1 MPRLPGSP
9 SGSGM
14 GGFLSGAGEALG
26 DKVANIGGSLLSAKI
41 GHDMD
46 MAKLDKQL
54 DARAEENAR
63 SDEAANWRAVLAT
76 GDLEI
81 MDRYIHNS
89 TDHKIPSVAEN
100 YQNLDTVF
108 HEPADKQRK
117 ARGYI
122 NTLMT
127 ADDPGERITAKTN
140 LEAVRSGISNPKTLQ
155 MIDQALAQKDLG
167 TMLLANEMLTTYKE
181 YIPTD
186 TYKRLSAIVKHTPG
200 AVVNILPTI
209 ITDRNARLAL
219 YKQILDDNNRSQMV
233 EAIGPDAIDYIEK
246 DWRKLLKL
254 PSERPK
260 NGDDDPDDIPGFA
273 TEDEAIKEFMM
284 RDPAAG
290 WITNKKYK
298 EGQIP
303 DWRDVNQ
310 FKGHTVGDDKMFD
323 VSQRDGRWFVSSVGA
338 KPPPPSFKYSTTPP
352 ADDDDEVVVDEEPFA
367 RKKGRL
373 ETFIEGA
380 VEPDEGRDSKLDQ
393 YATRKTWK
401 DTSNPGSVLRFRYNK
416 NEGSYQV
423 KDATRSEVDVYGK
436 KEWQSISKEQFHEI
450 VKNLVQWGR

>member
-54 DARAEENAR
+54 EARADENAR

-100 YQNLDTVF
+100 YQNLDSVF

-127 ADDPGERITAKTN
+127 ADDASERITAKTN
-140 LEAVRSGISNPKTLQ
+140 LEAVRSGISNPKTLD

-167 TMLLANEMLTTYKE
+167 TMLLGNEMLITYKE
-181 YIPTD
+181 HIPTD
-186 TYKRLSAIVKHTPG
+186 THGRLVEMLKHSPG
-200 AVVNILPTI
+200 AVVNIIPTI
-209 ITDRNARLAL
+209 ITDKNAKLAL
-219 YKQILDDNNRSQMV
+219 YQQILDDDNRSQMM
-233 EAIGPDAIDYIEK
+233 EAYGSDTIEWVRKDMKRLMNIPTNGDNGDNDDTPPPLPPDPALIGKTKEFLKTYPLWVSQVGSNTVPTDEDVIQFINSSEFDKVREEILSPSATGSSSITGQLFDIAGQAVAKVTGGSGPDET
-246 DWRKLLKL
+246 L
-254 PSERPK
+254 
-260 NGDDDPDDIPGFA
+260 
-273 TEDEAIKEFMM
+273 
-284 RDPAAG
+284 
-290 WITNKKYK
+290 NKY
-298 EGQIP
+298 
-303 DWRDVNQ
+303 
-310 FKGHTVGDDKMFD
+310 VG
-323 VSQRDGRWFVSSVGA
+323 G
-338 KPPPPSFKYSTTPP
+338 
-352 ADDDDEVVVDEEPFA
+352 E
-367 RKKGRL
+367 L
-373 ETFIEGA
+373 
-380 VEPDEGRDSKLDQ
+380 
-393 YATRKTWK
+393 WK
-401 DTSNPGSVLRFRYNK
+401 DRETGGILRFRYNRP
-416 NEGSYQV
+416 EGSYEAR
-423 KDATRSEVDVYGK
+423 DATRSEVDVYGK
-436 KEWQSISKEQFHEI
+436 KEWQSISVEEFNGMI
-450 VKNLVQWGR
+450 KNLSPWRRQ

>member
-54 DARAEENAR
+54 EARADENAR

-100 YQNLDTVF
+100 YQNLDSVF

-140 LEAVRSGISNPKTLQ
+140 LEGVRSGISNPKTLQ

-167 TMLLANEMLTTYKE
+167 TMLLGNEMLITYEE

-186 TYKRLSAIVKHTPG
+186 THGRLVEMLKHSPG
-200 AVVNILPTI
+200 AVVNIIPTI
-209 ITDRNARLAL
+209 ITDRNAKLSL
-219 YKQILDDNNRSQMV
+219 YQQILDDDNRSQMM
-233 EAIGPDAIDYIEK
+233 EAYGSDTIEWVRKDMKRLMNIPPNGDNGDNDDPPTLPPDPALIGKTKEFLKTYPLWVSQVGSNRVPTDEDVIKFINSSEFDKVREEILSPSATGSSSITGQLFDLVTEGSGPDET
-246 DWRKLLKL
+246 L
-254 PSERPK
+254 
-260 NGDDDPDDIPGFA
+260 
-273 TEDEAIKEFMM
+273 
-284 RDPAAG
+284 
-290 WITNKKYK
+290 NKY
-298 EGQIP
+298 
-303 DWRDVNQ
+303 
-310 FKGHTVGDDKMFD
+310 VG
-323 VSQRDGRWFVSSVGA
+323 G
-338 KPPPPSFKYSTTPP
+338 
-352 ADDDDEVVVDEEPFA
+352 E
-367 RKKGRL
+367 L
-373 ETFIEGA
+373 
-380 VEPDEGRDSKLDQ
+380 
-393 YATRKTWK
+393 WK
-401 DTSNPGSVLRFRYNK
+401 DRETGGILRFRYNRP
-416 NEGSYQV
+416 EGSYEAR
-423 KDATRSEVDVYGK
+423 DATRSEVDVYGK
-436 KEWQSISKEQFHEI
+436 KEWQSISVEEFNGMI
-450 VKNLVQWGR
+450 KNLSPWRRQ

>member
-140 LEAVRSGISNPKTLQ
+140 LEAVRSGISNPKTLD

-167 TMLLANEMLTTYKE
+167 TMLLGNEMLITYKE
-181 YIPTD
+181 HIPTD
-186 TYKRLSAIVKHTPG
+186 THGRLVEMLKHSPG
-200 AVVNILPTI
+200 AVVNIIPTI
-209 ITDRNARLAL
+209 ITDKNAKLAL
-219 YKQILDDNNRSQMV
+219 YQQILDDNNRSQMM
-233 EAIGPDAIDYIEK
+233 EAYGSDTIEWVRKDMKRLMNIPPNGDNDDNDDPPTLPPDPALIGKTKEFLKTYPLWVSQVGSNRVPTDEDVIKFINSSEFDKVREEILSPGATGDSSMTEKILGVGGKIAERVTGGSGPDK
-246 DWRKLLKL
+246 KL
-254 PSERPK
+254 
-260 NGDDDPDDIPGFA
+260 
-273 TEDEAIKEFMM
+273 
-284 RDPAAG
+284 
-290 WITNKKYK
+290 
-298 EGQIP
+298 
-303 DWRDVNQ
+303 NQ
-310 FKGHTVGDDKMFD
+310 YVGGK
-323 VSQRDGRWFVSSVGA
+323 A
-338 KPPPPSFKYSTTPP
+338 
-352 ADDDDEVVVDEEPFA
+352 
-367 RKKGRL
+367 
-373 ETFIEGA
+373 
-380 VEPDEGRDSKLDQ
+380 
-393 YATRKTWK
+393 WK
-401 DTSNPGSVLRFRYNK
+401 DTNNPGSVLRFRYNK
-416 NEGSYQV
+416 ESGEYEV
-423 KDATRSEVDVYGK
+423 RDAPRSKADVYPD
-436 KEWQSISKEQFHEI
+436 WQSISTEQFNEMI
-450 VKNLVQWGR
+450 NNLVQWSR

>member
-140 LEAVRSGISNPKTLQ
+140 LEAVRSGISNPKTLD

-167 TMLLANEMLTTYKE
+167 TMLLGNEMLITYKE
-181 YIPTD
+181 HIPTD
-186 TYKRLSAIVKHTPG
+186 THGRLVEMLKHSPG
-200 AVVNILPTI
+200 AVVNIIPTI
-209 ITDRNARLAL
+209 ITDKNAKLAL
-219 YKQILDDNNRSQMV
+219 YQQILDDDNRSQMM
-233 EAIGPDAIDYIEK
+233 EAYGSDTIEWVRKDMKRLMNIPTNGDNDDNDDPPTLPPDPALIGKTKEFLKTYPLWVSQVGSNRVPTDEDVIKFINSSEFDKVREEILSPGATGDSSMTEKILGVGGKIAERVTGGSGPDK
-246 DWRKLLKL
+246 KL
-254 PSERPK
+254 
-260 NGDDDPDDIPGFA
+260 
-273 TEDEAIKEFMM
+273 
-284 RDPAAG
+284 
-290 WITNKKYK
+290 
-298 EGQIP
+298 
-303 DWRDVNQ
+303 NQ
-310 FKGHTVGDDKMFD
+310 YVGGK
-323 VSQRDGRWFVSSVGA
+323 A
-338 KPPPPSFKYSTTPP
+338 
-352 ADDDDEVVVDEEPFA
+352 
-367 RKKGRL
+367 
-373 ETFIEGA
+373 
-380 VEPDEGRDSKLDQ
+380 
-393 YATRKTWK
+393 WK
-401 DTSNPGSVLRFRYNK
+401 DTNNPGSVLRFRYNK
-416 NEGSYQV
+416 ESGEYEV
-423 KDATRSEVDVYGK
+423 RDAPRSKADVYPD
-436 KEWQSISKEQFHEI
+436 WQSISTEQFNEMI
-450 VKNLVQWGR
+450 NNLVQWSR

>member
-41 GHDMD
+41 GHDLD
-46 MAKLDKQL
+46 MKKLNTQIEARERENK
-54 DARAEENAR
+54 RAEENKFF
-63 SDEAANWRAVLAT
+63 
-76 GDLEI
+76 EI
-81 MDRYIHNS
+81 VAKYGGVQGIDAYIHGS
-89 TDHKIPSVAEN
+89 TANEDPEIRQKYTEM
-100 YQNLDTVF
+100 DTYI
-108 HEPADKQRK
+108 HPLAKKRKTIARLGGQTRKGSLSERK
-117 ARGYI
+117 AALEELKEFSSDISDPDLLKTIDYYTDKKDVDVMVFA
-122 NTLMT
+122 NELLELNKSYLSEDMYKNYELMVEKYPAALIRT
-127 ADDPGERITAKTN
+127 
-140 LEAVRSGISNPKTLQ
+140 LEARTTDARQRYQLLDSILKLSNRSMMMELGYTATEFESMDVEHKRLAK
-155 MIDQALAQKDLG
+155 QALPRR
-167 TMLLANEMLTTYKE
+167 T
-181 YIPTD
+181 
-186 TYKRLSAIVKHTPG
+186 
-200 AVVNILPTI
+200 
-209 ITDRNARLAL
+209 
-219 YKQILDDNNRSQMV
+219 
-233 EAIGPDAIDYIEK
+233 
-246 DWRKLLKL
+246 
-254 PSERPK
+254 
-260 NGDDDPDDIPGFA
+260 NGDTQSPPPDDLPGFA

-284 RDPAAG
+284 IDPAAG

-303 DWRDVNQ
+303 SWKDVNQ

-323 VSQRDGRWFVSSVGA
+323 VSQNQDGRWFVSSVGEHIERVELTA
-338 KPPPPSFKYSTTPP
+338 GE
-352 ADDDDEVVVDEEPFA
+352 DDEVVGDEEPFA

-380 VEPDEGRDSKLDQ
+380 VETDEGRDSKLDQ

>member
-140 LEAVRSGISNPKTLQ
+140 LEAVRSGISNPKTLD

-167 TMLLANEMLTTYKE
+167 TMLLGNEMLITYKE
-181 YIPTD
+181 HIPTD
-186 TYKRLSAIVKHTPG
+186 THGRLVEMLKHSPG
-200 AVVNILPTI
+200 AVVNIIPTI
-209 ITDRNARLAL
+209 ITDKNAKLAL
-219 YKQILDDNNRSQMV
+219 YQQILDDNNRSQMM
-233 EAIGPDAIDYIEK
+233 EAYGSDTIEWVRKDMKRLMNIPTNGDNDDNDDPPTLPPDPALIGKTKEFLKTYPLWVSQVGSNRVPTDEDVIKFINSSEFDKVREEILSPGATESSSITGQLFDIAGQAVAKVTEGSGPDET
-246 DWRKLLKL
+246 L
-254 PSERPK
+254 
-260 NGDDDPDDIPGFA
+260 
-273 TEDEAIKEFMM
+273 
-284 RDPAAG
+284 
-290 WITNKKYK
+290 NKY
-298 EGQIP
+298 
-303 DWRDVNQ
+303 
-310 FKGHTVGDDKMFD
+310 VG
-323 VSQRDGRWFVSSVGA
+323 G
-338 KPPPPSFKYSTTPP
+338 
-352 ADDDDEVVVDEEPFA
+352 E
-367 RKKGRL
+367 L
-373 ETFIEGA
+373 
-380 VEPDEGRDSKLDQ
+380 
-393 YATRKTWK
+393 WK
-401 DTSNPGSVLRFRYNK
+401 DRETGGILRFRYNRP
-416 NEGSYQV
+416 EGSYEV
-423 KDATRSEVDVYGK
+423 RDATRSEVDVYGK
-436 KEWQSISKEQFHEI
+436 KEWQSISVEEFNGMI
-450 VKNLVQWGR
+450 KNLSPWRR

>member
-140 LEAVRSGISNPKTLQ
+140 LEAVRSGISNPKTLD

-167 TMLLANEMLTTYKE
+167 TMLLGNEMLITYKE
-181 YIPTD
+181 HIPTD
-186 TYKRLSAIVKHTPG
+186 THGRLVEMLKHSPG
-200 AVVNILPTI
+200 AVVNIIPTI
-209 ITDRNARLAL
+209 ITDKNAKLAL
-219 YKQILDDNNRSQMV
+219 YQQILDDNNRSQMM
-233 EAIGPDAIDYIEK
+233 EAYGSDTIEWVRK
-246 DWRKLLKL
+246 DMKRLMNI
-254 PSERPK
+254 PP
-260 NGDDDPDDIPGFA
+260 NGDNNDDDDPPTLPPDPALIGK
-273 TEDEAIKEFMM
+273 TKEFLKTY
-284 RDPAAG
+284 PL
-290 WITNKKYK
+290 W
-298 EGQIP
+298 
-303 DWRDVNQ
+303 
-310 FKGHTVGDDKMFD
+310 
-323 VSQRDGRWFVSSVGA
+323 VSQVGSNRVPTDEDVIKFINSSEFDKVREEILSPGATGDSSMTEKILGVGGKIA
-338 KPPPPSFKYSTTPP
+338 ERVTGGSGP
-352 ADDDDEVVVDEEPFA
+352 D
-367 RKKGRL
+367 KKL
-373 ETFIEGA
+373 N
-380 VEPDEGRDSKLDQ
+380 Q
-393 YATRKTWK
+393 YVGGKAWK
-401 DTSNPGSVLRFRYNK
+401 DTNNPGSVLRFRYNK
-416 NEGSYQV
+416 ESGEYEV
-423 KDATRSEVDVYGK
+423 RDAPRSKADVYPD
-436 KEWQSISKEQFHEI
+436 WQSISTEQFNEMI
-450 VKNLVQWGR
+450 NNLVQWSR

>member
-54 DARAEENAR
+54 EARADENAR

-100 YQNLDTVF
+100 YQNLDSVF

-140 LEAVRSGISNPKTLQ
+140 LEAVRSGISNPKTLD

-167 TMLLANEMLTTYKE
+167 TMLLGNEMLITYEE

-186 TYKRLSAIVKHTPG
+186 THGRLVEMLKHSPG
-200 AVVNILPTI
+200 AVVNIIPTI
-209 ITDRNARLAL
+209 ITDKNAKLAL
-219 YKQILDDNNRSQMV
+219 YQQILDDNNRSQMMEAYGSDMIEWVRKDMKRLMNIPPNGDNGDNDDPPTLPPDPALIGKTKEFLKTYPLWVSQVGSNRVPTDEDVIKFINSSEFDKVREEILSPSATESSSITGQLFDIAGQAV
-233 EAIGPDAIDYIEK
+233 EKVTGGSGPDK
-246 DWRKLLKL
+246 TL
-254 PSERPK
+254 
-260 NGDDDPDDIPGFA
+260 
-273 TEDEAIKEFMM
+273 
-284 RDPAAG
+284 
-290 WITNKKYK
+290 NKY
-298 EGQIP
+298 
-303 DWRDVNQ
+303 
-310 FKGHTVGDDKMFD
+310 VG
-323 VSQRDGRWFVSSVGA
+323 G
-338 KPPPPSFKYSTTPP
+338 
-352 ADDDDEVVVDEEPFA
+352 E
-367 RKKGRL
+367 L
-373 ETFIEGA
+373 
-380 VEPDEGRDSKLDQ
+380 
-393 YATRKTWK
+393 WK
-401 DTSNPGSVLRFRYNK
+401 DRETGGILRFRYNRP
-416 NEGSYQV
+416 EGSYEAR
-423 KDATRSEVDVYGK
+423 DATRSEVDVYGK
-436 KEWQSISKEQFHEI
+436 KKWQSISVEEFNGMI
-450 VKNLVQWGR
+450 KNLSPWRR

>member
-140 LEAVRSGISNPKTLQ
+140 LEGVRSGISNPKTLQ

-167 TMLLANEMLTTYKE
+167 TMLLGNEMLITYKE
-181 YIPTD
+181 HIPTD
-186 TYKRLSAIVKHTPG
+186 THGRLVEMLKHSPG
-200 AVVNILPTI
+200 AVVNIIPTI
-209 ITDRNARLAL
+209 ITDKNAKLAL
-219 YKQILDDNNRSQMV
+219 YQQILDDNNRSQMM
-233 EAIGPDAIDYIEK
+233 EAYGSDTIEWVRKDMKRLMNIPPNGDNGDNDDPPTLPPDPALIGKTKEFLKTYPLWVSQVGSNRVPTDEDVIKFINSSEFDKVREEILSPGATGDSSMTEKILGVGGKIAERVTGGSGPDK
-246 DWRKLLKL
+246 KL
-254 PSERPK
+254 
-260 NGDDDPDDIPGFA
+260 
-273 TEDEAIKEFMM
+273 
-284 RDPAAG
+284 
-290 WITNKKYK
+290 
-298 EGQIP
+298 
-303 DWRDVNQ
+303 NQ
-310 FKGHTVGDDKMFD
+310 YVGGK
-323 VSQRDGRWFVSSVGA
+323 A
-338 KPPPPSFKYSTTPP
+338 
-352 ADDDDEVVVDEEPFA
+352 
-367 RKKGRL
+367 
-373 ETFIEGA
+373 
-380 VEPDEGRDSKLDQ
+380 
-393 YATRKTWK
+393 WK
-401 DTSNPGSVLRFRYNK
+401 DTNNPGSVLRFRYNK
-416 NEGSYQV
+416 ESGEYEV
-423 KDATRSEVDVYGK
+423 RDAPRSKADVYPD
-436 KEWQSISKEQFHEI
+436 WQSISTEQFNEMI
-450 VKNLVQWGR
+450 NNLVQWSR

>member
-140 LEAVRSGISNPKTLQ
+140 LEGVRSGISNPKTLQ

-167 TMLLANEMLTTYKE
+167 TMLLGNEMLITYKE
-181 YIPTD
+181 HIPTD
-186 TYKRLSAIVKHTPG
+186 THGRLVEMLKHSPG
-200 AVVNILPTI
+200 AVVNIIPTI
-209 ITDRNARLAL
+209 ITDKNAKLAL
-219 YKQILDDNNRSQMV
+219 YQQILDDNNRSQMM
-233 EAIGPDAIDYIEK
+233 EAYGSDTIEWVRKDMKRLMNIPTNGDNDDNDDPPTLPPDPALIGKTKEFLKTYPLWVSQVGSNRVPTDEDVIKFINSSEFDKVREEILSPGATGDSSMTEKILGVGGKIAERVTGGSGPDK
-246 DWRKLLKL
+246 KL
-254 PSERPK
+254 
-260 NGDDDPDDIPGFA
+260 
-273 TEDEAIKEFMM
+273 
-284 RDPAAG
+284 
-290 WITNKKYK
+290 
-298 EGQIP
+298 
-303 DWRDVNQ
+303 NQ
-310 FKGHTVGDDKMFD
+310 YVGGK
-323 VSQRDGRWFVSSVGA
+323 A
-338 KPPPPSFKYSTTPP
+338 
-352 ADDDDEVVVDEEPFA
+352 
-367 RKKGRL
+367 
-373 ETFIEGA
+373 
-380 VEPDEGRDSKLDQ
+380 
-393 YATRKTWK
+393 WK
-401 DTSNPGSVLRFRYNK
+401 DTNNPGSVLRFRYNK
-416 NEGSYQV
+416 ESGEYEV
-423 KDATRSEVDVYGK
+423 RDAPRSKADVYPD
-436 KEWQSISKEQFHEI
+436 WQSISTEQFNEMI
-450 VKNLVQWGR
+450 NNLVQWSR

>member
-140 LEAVRSGISNPKTLQ
+140 LEGVRSGISNPKTLQ

-167 TMLLANEMLTTYKE
+167 TMLLGNEMLITYKE
-181 YIPTD
+181 HIPTD
-186 TYKRLSAIVKHTPG
+186 THGRLVEMLKHSPG
-200 AVVNILPTI
+200 AVVNIIPTI
-209 ITDRNARLAL
+209 ITDKNAKLAL
-219 YKQILDDNNRSQMV
+219 YQQILDDNNRSQMM
-233 EAIGPDAIDYIEK
+233 EAYGSDTIEWVRK
-246 DWRKLLKL
+246 DMKRLMNI
-254 PSERPK
+254 PP
-260 NGDDDPDDIPGFA
+260 NGDNNDDDDPPTLPPDPALIGK
-273 TEDEAIKEFMM
+273 TKEFLKTY
-284 RDPAAG
+284 PL
-290 WITNKKYK
+290 W
-298 EGQIP
+298 
-303 DWRDVNQ
+303 
-310 FKGHTVGDDKMFD
+310 
-323 VSQRDGRWFVSSVGA
+323 VSQVGSNRVPTDEDVIKFINSSEFDKVREEILSPGATGDSSMTEKILGVGGKIA
-338 KPPPPSFKYSTTPP
+338 ERVTGGSGP
-352 ADDDDEVVVDEEPFA
+352 D
-367 RKKGRL
+367 KKL
-373 ETFIEGA
+373 N
-380 VEPDEGRDSKLDQ
+380 Q
-393 YATRKTWK
+393 YVGGKAWK
-401 DTSNPGSVLRFRYNK
+401 DTNNPGSVLRFRYNK
-416 NEGSYQV
+416 ESGEYEV
-423 KDATRSEVDVYGK
+423 RDAPRSKADVYPD
-436 KEWQSISKEQFHEI
+436 WQSISTEQFNEMI
-450 VKNLVQWGR
+450 NNLVQWSR

>member
-167 TMLLANEMLTTYKE
+167 TMLLGNEMLITYKE
-181 YIPTD
+181 HIPTD
-186 TYKRLSAIVKHTPG
+186 THGRLVEMLKHSPG
-200 AVVNILPTI
+200 AVVNIIPTI
-209 ITDRNARLAL
+209 ITDKNAKLAL
-219 YKQILDDNNRSQMV
+219 YQQILDDNNRSQMM
-233 EAIGPDAIDYIEK
+233 EAYGSDTIEWVRKDMKRLMNIPPNGDNGDNDDPPTLPPDPALIGKTKEFLKTYPLWVSQVGSNRVPTDEDVIKFINSSEFDKVREEILSPGATGDSSMTEKILGVGGKIAERVTGGSGPDK
-246 DWRKLLKL
+246 KL
-254 PSERPK
+254 
-260 NGDDDPDDIPGFA
+260 
-273 TEDEAIKEFMM
+273 
-284 RDPAAG
+284 
-290 WITNKKYK
+290 
-298 EGQIP
+298 
-303 DWRDVNQ
+303 NQ
-310 FKGHTVGDDKMFD
+310 YVGGK
-323 VSQRDGRWFVSSVGA
+323 A
-338 KPPPPSFKYSTTPP
+338 
-352 ADDDDEVVVDEEPFA
+352 
-367 RKKGRL
+367 
-373 ETFIEGA
+373 
-380 VEPDEGRDSKLDQ
+380 
-393 YATRKTWK
+393 WK
-401 DTSNPGSVLRFRYNK
+401 DTNNPGSVLRFRYNK
-416 NEGSYQV
+416 ESGEYEV
-423 KDATRSEVDVYGK
+423 RDAPRSKADVYPD
-436 KEWQSISKEQFHEI
+436 WQSISTEQFNEMI
-450 VKNLVQWGR
+450 NNLVQWSR

>member
-140 LEAVRSGISNPKTLQ
+140 LEAVRSGISNPKTLD

-167 TMLLANEMLTTYKE
+167 TMLLGNEMLITYKE
-181 YIPTD
+181 HIPTD
-186 TYKRLSAIVKHTPG
+186 THGRLVEMLKHSPG
-200 AVVNILPTI
+200 AVVNIIPTI
-209 ITDRNARLAL
+209 ITDKNAKLAL
-219 YKQILDDNNRSQMV
+219 YQQILDDNNRSQMM
-233 EAIGPDAIDYIEK
+233 EAYGSDTIEWVRKDMKRLMNIPPNGDNGDNDDPPTLPPDPALIGKTKEFLKTYPLWVSQVGSNRVPTDEDVIKFINSSEFDKVREEILSPGATGDSSMTEKILGVGGKIAERVTGGSGPDK
-246 DWRKLLKL
+246 KL
-254 PSERPK
+254 
-260 NGDDDPDDIPGFA
+260 
-273 TEDEAIKEFMM
+273 
-284 RDPAAG
+284 
-290 WITNKKYK
+290 
-298 EGQIP
+298 
-303 DWRDVNQ
+303 NQ
-310 FKGHTVGDDKMFD
+310 YVGGK
-323 VSQRDGRWFVSSVGA
+323 A
-338 KPPPPSFKYSTTPP
+338 
-352 ADDDDEVVVDEEPFA
+352 
-367 RKKGRL
+367 
-373 ETFIEGA
+373 
-380 VEPDEGRDSKLDQ
+380 
-393 YATRKTWK
+393 WK
-401 DTSNPGSVLRFRYNK
+401 DTNNPGSVLRFRYNK
-416 NEGSYQV
+416 ESGEYEV
-423 KDATRSEVDVYGK
+423 RDAPRSKADVYPD
-436 KEWQSISKEQFHEI
+436 WQSISTEQFNEMI
-450 VKNLVQWGR
+450 NNLVQWSR

>member
-1 MPRLPGSP
+1 MPRLPGSTA
-9 SGSGM
+9 GSGM
-14 GGFLSGAGEALG
+14 GGFLSGAGGALG

-54 DARAEENAR
+54 EARADENAR

-140 LEAVRSGISNPKTLQ
+140 LEGVRSGISNPKTLQ

-181 YIPTD
+181 YIPDD
-186 TYKRLSAIVKHTPG
+186 TYKRLSAVVKHTPG
-200 AVVNILPTI
+200 AVVNMLPTI

-233 EAIGPDAIDYIEK
+233 EAIVPDAIDYIEK

-254 PSERPK
+254 PS
-260 NGDDDPDDIPGFA
+260 
-273 TEDEAIKEFMM
+273 
-284 RDPAAG
+284 
-290 WITNKKYK
+290 
-298 EGQIP
+298 
-303 DWRDVNQ
+303 
-310 FKGHTVGDDKMFD
+310 
-323 VSQRDGRWFVSSVGA
+323 
-338 KPPPPSFKYSTTPP
+338 
-352 ADDDDEVVVDEEPFA
+352 
-367 RKKGRL
+367 
-373 ETFIEGA
+373 
-380 VEPDEGRDSKLDQ
+380 
-393 YATRKTWK
+393 
-401 DTSNPGSVLRFRYNK
+401 
-416 NEGSYQV
+416 
-423 KDATRSEVDVYGK
+423 
-436 KEWQSISKEQFHEI
+436 
-450 VKNLVQWGR
+450 

>member
-140 LEAVRSGISNPKTLQ
+140 LEAVRSGISNPKTLD

-167 TMLLANEMLTTYKE
+167 TMLLGNEMLITYKE
-181 YIPTD
+181 HIPTD
-186 TYKRLSAIVKHTPG
+186 THGRLVEMLKHSPG
-200 AVVNILPTI
+200 AVVNIIPTI
-209 ITDRNARLAL
+209 ITDKNAKLAL
-219 YKQILDDNNRSQMV
+219 YQQILDDNNRSQMM
-233 EAIGPDAIDYIEK
+233 EAYGSDTIEWVRKDMKRLMNIPTNGDNDDNDDPPTLPPDPALIGKTKEFLKTYPLWVSQVGSNRVPTDEDVIKFINSSEFDKVREEILSPGATGDSSMTEKILGVGGKIAERVTGGSGPDK
-246 DWRKLLKL
+246 KL
-254 PSERPK
+254 
-260 NGDDDPDDIPGFA
+260 
-273 TEDEAIKEFMM
+273 
-284 RDPAAG
+284 
-290 WITNKKYK
+290 
-298 EGQIP
+298 
-303 DWRDVNQ
+303 NQ
-310 FKGHTVGDDKMFD
+310 YVGGK
-323 VSQRDGRWFVSSVGA
+323 A
-338 KPPPPSFKYSTTPP
+338 
-352 ADDDDEVVVDEEPFA
+352 
-367 RKKGRL
+367 
-373 ETFIEGA
+373 
-380 VEPDEGRDSKLDQ
+380 
-393 YATRKTWK
+393 WK
-401 DTSNPGSVLRFRYNK
+401 DTNNPGSVLRFRYNK
-416 NEGSYQV
+416 ESGEYEV
-423 KDATRSEVDVYGK
+423 RDAPRSKADVYPD
-436 KEWQSISKEQFHEI
+436 WQSISTEQFNEMI
-450 VKNLVQWGR
+450 NNLVQWSR